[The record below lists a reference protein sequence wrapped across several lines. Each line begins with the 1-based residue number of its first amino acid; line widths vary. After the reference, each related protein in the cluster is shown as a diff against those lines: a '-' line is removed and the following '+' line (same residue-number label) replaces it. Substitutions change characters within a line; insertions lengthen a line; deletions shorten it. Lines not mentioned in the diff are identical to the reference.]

1 MLKFFRGR
9 RGAVVFLT
17 GCVLVLSACGGGG
30 GGGGG
35 GSFAG
40 IAIAAGAGG
49 TPPAAPSAPNP
60 APAPETS
67 ASRTVTSSVTST
79 QVGYAYPLSIYLPP
93 GYDGGSTRY
102 PVIYALDGD
111 ATNGQST
118 TRFVNLRTILQT
130 LGTSAILVGVGGTER
145 RQTDYNLP
153 GSTAFHAFFANE
165 LIPFIE
171 ANYRADPARRM
182 LTGLSTGGNF
192 PLIEFLT
199 QAPDAFLFKVYHSV
213 DAAFWQQESQLYA
226 LEASAYARVA
236 DRPLPVMLILDSS
249 SAGNSQY
256 VETMARQIASR
267 NYRELQ
273 LLHTVYSVSHVQS
286 DLPSFEAA
294 VRRAFP

>member
-1 MLKFFRGR
+1 M
-9 RGAVVFLT
+9 FLT
-17 GCVLVLSACGGGG
+17 CWVLALSACGGGG

-35 GSFAG
+35 SFA
-40 IAIAAGAGG
+40 AIAVSAGAGG
-49 TPPAAPSAPNP
+49 GAAPASPPP
-60 APAPETS
+60 APAPPSS
-67 ASRTVTSSVTST
+67 ASRTVTSSVTSP
-79 QVGYAYPLSIYLPP
+79 VGYTYPLSIYLPP

-111 ATNGQST
+111 ATNGQSA

-153 GSTAFHAFFANE
+153 GATAFHAFFANA
-165 LIPFIE
+165 LIPHIE

-226 LEASAYARVA
+226 LEAAAYARVA

-249 SAGNSQY
+249 SAGNTQY
-256 VETMARQIASR
+256 VETMAQQIASR

-273 LLHTVYSVSHVQS
+273 LLHTVFSVSHVQS